1 MKSHTPVVDQLIGS
15 AVNALN
21 QARIDDEFL
30 KLSQQDIAFDL
41 AREQMQKVRDFIAS
55 PGNIIG

>member
-1 MKSHTPVVDQLIGS
+1 MDGMKSHTPVVDQLIGS

-41 AREQMQKVRDFIAS
+41 ARGFVE
-55 PGNIIG
+55 